1 MLKQDSEMWS
11 NLNDEAEKDNKKDVF
26 VDSFTEFICELD
38 CVDLS
43 DKTKQH
49 LYDIFVKDMNI
60 YFRNKKYEAVKIDT

>member
-60 YFRNKKYEAVKIDT
+60 YFRNKKYEAE